1 MKTKKQFICRQGK
14 IEKTFN
20 IDRFSNGSLTKE
32 EFDLWKIARSKAGQ
46 KPFTKEECMAMHQKM
61 HTLKNKNFNNEEIQE
76 HINSRIEEKVLA
88 GEIAGLDVPYQ
99 MTHIKTQIDEL
110 RLKLLNLKFSQADR
124 SDIKEKIDHKNFILA
139 KLLKLNKE
147 KLRKLGVQDEDDE
160 KMSDVEMEPKSVC
173 NT

>member
-1 MKTKKQFICRQGK
+1 MKTKKQFLCRQGK
-14 IEKTFN
+14 IEITFN
-20 IDRFSNGSLTKE
+20 IDRFSNKAFTKE

-46 KPFTKEECMAMHQKM
+46 KPLTKEECIVMHQKM
-61 HTLKNKNFNNEEIQE
+61 LALKNKNFNNEEIQE

-88 GEIAGLDVPYQ
+88 GDIAGLDVPYQ

-110 RLKLLNLKFSQADR
+110 RLCLHR
-124 SDIKEKIDHKNFILA
+124 SKITLEERADIKERIDHKNFILA

-160 KMSDVEMEPKSVC
+160 KMSDGEMEANSAW

>member
-1 MKTKKQFICRQGK
+1 
-14 IEKTFN
+14 
-20 IDRFSNGSLTKE
+20 
-32 EFDLWKIARSKAGQ
+32 
-46 KPFTKEECMAMHQKM
+46 MHQKM

-124 SDIKEKIDHKNFILA
+124 SDIKEKIDHKNFILS

-160 KMSDVEMEPKSVC
+160 KMSDGEMEPKSVC